1 MARKRNKLKDID
13 YQSREY
19 WNRLLVDEGLSM
31 SAGLNLDRLT
41 YVGDSQ
47 MLDKIQEELS
57 QKDTGKSLPKDRSV

>member
-57 QKDTGKSLPKDRSV
+57 QKDTGRSLPKDRSV